1 MIMAL
6 NGFYDHELTVEDA
19 FRANDKNTS
28 GFLDRL
34 EVQCAVAMLGYL
46 VETDG
51 LQAVMDIMDADGGG
65 AETPFCARPFLI
77 EKLSS
82 FATDKLRTSIG
93 RKI

>member
-19 FRANDKNTS
+19 FRANDKDTS

-46 VETDG
+46 VP
-51 LQAVMDIMDADGGG
+51 APVN
-65 AETPFCARPFLI
+65 
-77 EKLSS
+77 
-82 FATDKLRTSIG
+82 
-93 RKI
+93 